1 MRADATIRVLKRSG
15 VILSG
20 CFCVAVAFCSVP
32 AEEPAAAAGAAHGS
46 DRRIRSIRSLLPSA
60 SSCSLVLLRVVMHD
74 TTGVGWLRLAAKLSR
89 AAPRRAVVAGRRRQV
104 RAVHRTT
111 LRLSR
116 RVRAS
121 LPILARRYG
130 AGLATALHTARP
142 WATRRRLRFRPSASS
157 SSPPCP
163 RAHSRPPSSRSL
175 HWVQSTT
182 QGHLL
187 QRSPLQL
194 WHPSIQPRWGCSPSK
209 LRSVPTVFPHPGLP
223 KYRYLQCSR
232 PCPGDPGQVTQDR

>member
-1 MRADATIRVLKRSG
+1 MRVLKRSG

-32 AEEPAAAAGAAHGS
+32 AVEPASAAGAAHWP
-46 DRRIRSIRSLLPSA
+46 DRRIRSIRSLLLSA
-60 SSCSLVLLRVVMHD
+60 SSCSLVLLRLAMHD
-74 TTGVGWLRLAAKLSR
+74 TTGVGWYLAAAR
-89 AAPRRAVVAGRRRQV
+89 RQPARRAVVAGKFASPAHDTRV
-104 RAVHRTT
+104 TT
-111 LRLSR
+111 YAYC

-121 LPILARRYG
+121 LPILAAPRVAAAWHTRR
-130 AGLATALHTARP
+130 RR

-175 HWVQSTT
+175 HSVQSTT

-187 QRSPLQL
+187 RRSHLHL
-194 WHPSIQPRWGCSPSK
+194 WHPSIR
-209 LRSVPTVFPHPGLP
+209 LRRQDETVCNEGHDGER
-223 KYRYLQCSR
+223 KR
-232 PCPGDPGQVTQDR
+232 PCGRATPRRYS